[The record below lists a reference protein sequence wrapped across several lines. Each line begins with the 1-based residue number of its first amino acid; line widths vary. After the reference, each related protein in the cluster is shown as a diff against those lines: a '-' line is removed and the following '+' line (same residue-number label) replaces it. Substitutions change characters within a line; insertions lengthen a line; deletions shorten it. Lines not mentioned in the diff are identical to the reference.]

1 MTTSYESMGADVTS
15 TADIIDLD
23 AYRARRQRNTA
34 TRAASDGAEK
44 AVLPMVWSWWFW
56 AFVWVPVP
64 VGSTGPAW
72 QQG

>member
-1 MTTSYESMGADVTS
+1 MTS
-15 TADIIDLD
+15 TAEIIDLD
-23 AYRARRQRNTA
+23 AYRARRQRGT
-34 TRAASDGAEK
+34 AASAAPDSAGQM
-44 AVLPMVWSWWFW
+44 VLPMWPWWVW